1 MQADPRFSNASALPV
16 PGWHKL
22 MTGALLAAAL
32 ATAGGAHA
40 RTLSGYMPDETAR
53 HEGTWLQWPH
63 AYTYGRTYR
72 DRIEPTWIAM
82 TQALVRSENVHII
95 VYDAGEQT
103 RVRNKLAAAG
113 VSLAKVS
120 FLIRQTDD
128 VWVRDNG
135 PIFVYDANDRLKIA
149 DWGFNG
155 WGYDAA
161 YRKDDSVPVAVASS
175 LGMARIDLNDVVLEG
190 GSIEIDGRG
199 VLMAT
204 RSSILEPNR
213 NPDLTEAE
221 LEAVLAEQLGVDK
234 FIWLDGAPGGKDDI
248 TDMHIDGFARF
259 GTPKVIVT
267 MSRSDLNDWGL
278 PAGDIDRLYR
288 ATDIDGAPYGFVQ
301 LPLTSRNVVTSYGY
315 DLGYQGSYVNYYVG
329 NTVVLVPEYKD
340 PNDAV
345 AKSILQRLYPGR
357 SVVGIDVRNLYRNG
371 GMVHCVTQQQPA
383 VL

>member
-1 MQADPRFSNASALPV
+1 MQADPRFSNPSALPV

-22 MTGALLAAAL
+22 MAGALLAVAL
-32 ATAGGAHA
+32 ATAGAAHA
-40 RTLSGYMPDETAR
+40 RTASGYMPDETAR

-135 PIFVYDANDRLKIA
+135 PIFVYDADNRLKIT

-155 WGYDAA
+155 WGFDAA
-161 YRKDDSVPVAVASS
+161 YRKDDAVPVTVAGQ
-175 LGMARIDLNDVVLEG
+175 LGMARVDLNDVVLEG
-190 GSIEIDGRG
+190 GSIETDGRG

-213 NPDLTEAE
+213 NPDITEAE
-221 LEAVLAEQLGVDK
+221 LEAVLADQLGVDK

-259 GTPKVIVT
+259 GTPHAIVT
-267 MSRSDLNDWGL
+267 MSRSDLNHWGL

-288 ATDIDGAPYGFVQ
+288 AIDIDGAPYDFVQ
-301 LPLTSRNVVTSYGY
+301 LPLTARDVVTSYGY
-315 DLGYQGSYVNYYVG
+315 KLGYRGSYVNYYVG

-345 AKSILQRLYPGR
+345 AKSILQRFYPGR

-383 VL
+383 AL